1 MSDDTRIPWFTGR
14 TGEDHPCT
22 LYCFPHSGS
31 SAGEYIRLFHPLRTR
46 FAVRVLQLPGRG
58 VRLDEPEL
66 LDMKTLAAAV
76 ADGHDFTAPYVF
88 LGHSLGALTAHE
100 VTGRLL
106 DRGAPAPLRL
116 IASGSPAPHLPPL
129 KEPAR
134 HLPDRELAAL
144 LGRQHSPLPAEIL
157 ADPEVLRLSLRA
169 FRADLTVLET
179 RMPSPVPDTPW
190 PVPVTALRG
199 RDDYVPEE
207 HARQWAAHTAR
218 FTHRQVPGGHF
229 PFRDDAEAYRAAV
242 DALVTEAVHDYQEG
256 RKR

>member
-1 MSDDTRIPWFTGR
+1 MSDNTRIPWFTGR
-14 TGEDHPCT
+14 TGENHPCT
-22 LYCFPHSGS
+22 LYCFPHSGG
-31 SAGEYIRLFHPLRTR
+31 SAGEYIRLFRSLRTR

-76 ADGHDFTAPYVF
+76 ADEHDFTAPYVF

-106 DRGAPAPLRL
+106 DLGASAPLRL
-116 IASGSPAPHLPPL
+116 IASGSPAPHLPHL
-129 KEPAR
+129 KETAR

-169 FRADLTVLET
+169 FRADLTILET
-179 RMPSPVPDTPW
+179 RAPSPVPDAPW

-207 HARQWAAHTAR
+207 HARQWAAHTTR
-218 FTHRQVPGGHF
+218 FAHREVPGGHF

-242 DALVTEAVHDYQEG
+242 DALVTEAVHDYQEE
-256 RKR
+256 RNR